1 MLWCGAWWP
10 TSGSR
15 PLPLPINCATL
26 ALPCVLLFALLLFFV
41 CVYVPFVF
49 GNAIKALVGP
59 RAWMGRRLVGQLLAV
74 VSMWPGTRA
83 PKQPQCVQLLRR
95 TSQEYNQPTNKHK
108 MEKKNKWRR
117 SSTHTLYSY
126 MWPFQHNHTG
136 CVCCVFFSLACVQL
150 LHLIS
155 HSFRQQ
161 DEPNVA
167 CMCVCNTEY
176 VAIIWFGCGKNIMK
190 KKKMNCRTKCT
201 PNYNF
206 HLSLF
211 VLRIMLCV

>member
-108 MEKKNKWRR
+108 MEKKINEEEAAHTHYIPTCGHFNIIILDACAACFSRLLVCNFSIWFPIHSANKTNRMWHVCVCVTLNTLR
-117 SSTHTLYSY
+117 SSDSDAVKIL
-126 MWPFQHNHTG
+126 W
-136 CVCCVFFSLACVQL
+136 
-150 LHLIS
+150 
-155 HSFRQQ
+155 R
-161 DEPNVA
+161 
-167 CMCVCNTEY
+167 
-176 VAIIWFGCGKNIMK
+176 K
-190 KKKMNCRTKCT
+190 KKWIAEQSVPRITIFIYRC
-201 PNYNF
+201 
-206 HLSLF
+206 LF
-211 VLRIMLCV
+211 